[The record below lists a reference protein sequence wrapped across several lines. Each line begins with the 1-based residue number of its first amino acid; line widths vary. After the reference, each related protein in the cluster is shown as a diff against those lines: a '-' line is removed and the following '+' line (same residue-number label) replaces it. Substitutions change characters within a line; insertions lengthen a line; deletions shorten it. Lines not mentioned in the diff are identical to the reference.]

1 MFLTTTIYSIFAYV
15 WLFIVLV
22 VWTPDEVTV
31 WEALITLLAFPL
43 LVVNAYLINLPR
55 VKEFFPKCG
64 ADAET
69 DEEEQDEEKDAKET
83 LALYA
88 DQTVDGKSVLMFYK
102 VNILRVKR
110 VYNSIKFKDAY
121 NFCNT

>member
-69 DEEEQDEEKDAKET
+69 DEEEQDEEKGAKET